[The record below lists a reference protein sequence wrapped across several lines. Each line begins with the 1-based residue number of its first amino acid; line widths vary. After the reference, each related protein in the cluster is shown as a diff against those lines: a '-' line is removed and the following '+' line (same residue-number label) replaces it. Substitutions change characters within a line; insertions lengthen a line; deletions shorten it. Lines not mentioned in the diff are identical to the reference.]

1 MEITS
6 GRGVPV
12 VYDSIGRD
20 TFMRSLE
27 CLRPMGMAI
36 NSGTA
41 SGQVEAFPLQHR
53 LKKSLIVTRPTLTTW
68 IADRDDYVNAAAAF
82 FEVVRSGAVRVE
94 VGMRY
99 PLREA
104 ARAQSDLEG
113 RRANG
118 TQILI
123 P

>member
-12 VYDSIGRD
+12 VYDSVGRD
-20 TFMRSLE
+20 TFMRSLD

-36 NSGTA
+36 NFGTA
-41 SGQVEAFPLQHR
+41 SGQVEAFPLQR
-53 LKKSLIVTRPTLTTW
+53 LLKKSLIVTRPTLATW
-68 IADRDDYVNAAAAF
+68 IADRDDYVKAAAAF
-82 FEVVRSGAVRVE
+82 FAVVESGAVRVE
-94 VGMRY
+94 VGTRY

-104 ARAQSDLEG
+104 ARAHIDLEG
-113 RRANG
+113 RGAHG
-118 TQILI
+118 MPVLI